1 MLAAVEPSSLYQSHR
16 ANYQGT
22 KRPGKVPDGRTVTP
36 RLIHEN
42 PTDDIPGLGRR
53 KIPATKQKPTRG
65 TNVCI
70 VYPRVVHR
78 ELVDNTPVTMY
89 DGDVL
94 FVGKRQT
101 IFGAGQNRISRTMT
115 WRHLNTELMR
125 PENMLNTADPTL
137 LDRVIDARQ
146 AWIDDVSKR
155 LRDDVDTLQY
165 LTDRSTLQN
174 VHDDFMNDYRK
185 TLESLDCANDVLQ
198 IASRARNLGEA
209 YEIDPWFD
217 WRVVPALQHWTV
229 DGVLHN
235 SEFAKE
241 LINEVYPSSTDDEM
255 LLNVAMQGPCHVR
268 NSKHEKHSQFFDDAA
283 APGDMLLMCI
293 ISRPVAPG
301 VWIYQIKPASS
312 RQLCFLM
319 QDRGVSLGD
328 DASCA
333 PGGQQASFSKF
344 DLLFT
349 VGAWKIGTVIDD
361 RMVTGTHG
369 KMNVAVSIEFLSV
382 DKMWYTVGNQ
392 DIPIVC
398 LTRQRHL
405 KRLRDH
411 ARGIRDRAELRR
423 FLALEEALRR
433 MVVRRR
439 EQEAQRMVQQQLDDA
454 AEAARLALL
463 AVLAEEAAERARQI
477 QRRVLEDRARE
488 EGARRADAE
497 MRRRAD
503 AAPGPARPLALPAP
517 NDWTA
522 MTLYARPVLD
532 ERAETV
538 EYNIGAAL
546 DRLVREQARTG
557 DYFDVG
563 STFLGLETFTT
574 TAWNVPF
581 QNRVSR
587 IRGRFGSDGRPLL
600 QSFADRTA
608 LTLNVATR
616 SYVTYIARTG
626 LAMTGLEQNMYAN
639 AIRMLEMTNIPTLI
653 QNAVV
658 LELDPGTREGGCAAY
673 GGLNDGNVTVTLC
686 NYLEQQG
693 YQVAENANLLRFER
707 PAIRDVNGE
716 DRIVVD
722 NVDFEDILAQGDDFY
737 VQLERINAAL
747 VLLFNVPHDNA
758 LPWQTFDGGK
768 TWSRSA
774 VDLYKW
780 DTYDSMVDRVIGNFN
795 SLSII
800 NGLSRAINHCIIAMA
815 VLGSCNLNGVP
826 DRLVNRLRVDVQG
839 GPGSLIQWEGG
850 QAPSRIM
857 TLDGSAMTPQ
867 NAQAMINATDDFDTP
882 FGQLTASWDV
892 LSTSFDGLT
901 DADGAVATSGL
912 LPLPTAAPIQPPF
925 RPMILPEFAF
935 ADAVVASAQAE
946 YAFPSIPRLYRFGLS
961 PSRGISYP
969 LPPPTDD
976 LAPGNTSGQLALP
989 VRTSWTSN
997 VYNSIAAYY
1006 PEGGISGS
1014 VRGMVHTLIVMA
1026 MLPPV
1031 EPEDRLGVFQ
1041 RVVREAT

>member
-1 MLAAVEPSSLYQSHR
+1 MSSGMLAAVEPSSLWEGHR

-22 KRPGKVPDGRTVTP
+22 KRPGKVPDGRTVAP
-36 RLIHEN
+36 RLVHEF

-94 FVGKRQT
+94 FVGKRET

-165 LTDRSTLQN
+165 FNDRRTLQN

-185 TLESLDCANDVLQ
+185 TLESLDCAIDVLKT
-198 IASRARNLGEA
+198 ASRAKTLGE
-209 YEIDPWFD
+209 ECQIDPWFD
-217 WRVVPALQHWTV
+217 WGAVPALRHWTV

-283 APGDMLLMCI
+283 APGDVLLMCI
-293 ISRPVAPG
+293 VASPVAPG
-301 VWIYQIKPASS
+301 VWMYQIKPASS
-312 RQLCFLM
+312 RQLCGLM
-319 QDRGVSLGD
+319 QEGGVSLGD

-344 DLLFT
+344 DLLLT

-392 DIPIVC
+392 EIPIVC
-398 LTRQRHL
+398 VTRQRHL
-405 KRLRDH
+405 QRLRDH
-411 ARGIRDRAELRR
+411 ARQIRDHVELRR
-423 FLALEEALRR
+423 FLVLEEALRR
-433 MVVRRR
+433 MIARRR

-463 AVLAEEAAERARQI
+463 AAERARQI
-477 QRRVLEDRARE
+477 QRSV
-488 EGARRADAE
+488 
-497 MRRRAD
+497 RRRAD
-503 AAPGPARPLALPAP
+503 GADAAPAPARPLSLPEP
-517 NDWTA
+517 NDSTA
-522 MTLYARPVLD
+522 MTLYQRPVLNV
-532 ERAETV
+532 EAETL
-538 EYNIGAAL
+538 EFSIGARL
-546 DRLVREQARTG
+546 DELVRTWVRTG

-563 STFLGLETFTT
+563 STGVEALAT

-587 IRGRFGSDGRPLL
+587 IWGQFGSDGRPMLR
-600 QSFADRTA
+600 SFSDRTA

-616 SYVTYIARTG
+616 SYVTYVARNG

-639 AIRMLEMTNIPTLI
+639 AIRMLEMTNMPTLI

-658 LELDPGTREGGCAAY
+658 LELDPGTREGGCAVY
-673 GGLNDGNVTVTLC
+673 GSLNDGNVTVILC
-686 NYLEQQG
+686 NYLELKE
-693 YQVAENANLLRFER
+693 YQTVEGASLLRFKR
-707 PAIRDVNGE
+707 PAVRYVNGE
-716 DRIVVD
+716 RRIVVD
-722 NVDFEDILAQGDDFY
+722 DVDFESIITQGRSE
-737 VQLERINAAL
+737 VHQMERINAAL
-747 VLLFNVPHDNA
+747 VLLFNVPHDNNS
-758 LPWQTFDGGK
+758 PWQTFDGGK

-774 VDLYKW
+774 GDLYKW

-800 NGLSRAINHCIIAMA
+800 NGVSRAINHCIIAMA
-815 VLGSCNLNGVP
+815 VLGSCNLNGVS
-826 DRLVNRLRVDVQG
+826 DRAVNRLRVGMQD
-839 GPGSLIQWEGG
+839 GSGALIQWEGG
-850 QAPSRIM
+850 LEGGPSKIM
-857 TLDGSAMTPQ
+857 ALDGSAMSPQ
-867 NAQAMINATDDFDTP
+867 NARALVNATDDFYTP
-882 FGQLTASWDV
+882 FGQLQASWEV
-892 LSTSFDGLT
+892 MSTSFDGLT
-901 DADGAVATSGL
+901 DAAGAVATYSL
-912 LPLPTAAPIQPPF
+912 LALPAPTSIEEPF
-925 RPMILPEFAF
+925 RPIILPVFAG
-935 ADAVVASAQAE
+935 AMVTPGQAQD
-946 YAFPSIPRLYRFGLS
+946 AFPSIPRLYRFGRS
-961 PSRGISYP
+961 PSREISYP
-969 LPPPTDD
+969 LPPLTYGITPRNQTS
-976 LAPGNTSGQLALP
+976 TSGQLALP

-997 VYNSIAAYY
+997 IYNSIAAYY
-1006 PEGGISGS
+1006 PEGGISDS
-1014 VRGMVHTLIVMA
+1014 VRGVLFTMMVMA

-1031 EPEDRLGVFQ
+1031 EPEDRLGAFQ